1 MNLIHIVCVM
11 FLCLHSLD
19 NHRKRFGG
27 SWFDMRLRYSCCLK
41 SMYISNIYIYVCFSC
56 RLAAGNTTFD
66 ERNPAPTEIYMKPYP
81 LS

>member
-41 SMYISNIYIYVCFSC
+41 SMYISNIYIYMCVF
-56 RLAAGNTTFD
+56 LAGW
-66 ERNPAPTEIYMKPYP
+66 RPAIPLLMKET
-81 LS
+81 LHQLRFI